1 MKKFYIKKSIVA
13 KDIRDALRREKDS
26 QVTEVYQDYSYV
38 HVDTRNI
45 GFTKNHGNIN

>member
-1 MKKFYIKKSIVA
+1 MKKFYIKKSIIA

-26 QVTEVYQDYSYV
+26 QVTEVYEDYSYV
-38 HVDTRNI
+38 HVDTKDI